1 MMYMCT
7 QTDGT
12 SKVGLYH
19 RMFKATFRAA
29 LKDDQMKKKK
39 KKKFKLASISG
50 IQQQILRS

>member
-1 MMYMCT
+1 MMYVCVYTT

-19 RMFKATFRAA
+19 RMFKATFRVA

-39 KKKFKLASISG
+39 KKI
-50 IQQQILRS
+50 